1 MTNSPQSDSTQSGG
15 IIWLNGTFGS
25 GKTTA
30 ARALMSLIPG
40 SRILDSEQIGF
51 LLRDVLTS
59 EMVGDFQDW
68 RPWRAL
74 VVATA
79 TEVLAY
85 IGGYVIIPQS
95 VLVHQYWQ
103 EIRSGFDKAGVV
115 VHHMALHAGREEL
128 VRRIEADTVET
139 AARQWRLDH
148 LDAYEA
154 ADAWHCQEAHVI
166 DTTGLRPLEV
176 AARIAAAA
184 GVSVG

>member
-1 MTNSPQSDSTQSGG
+1 
-15 IIWLNGTFGS
+15 
-25 GKTTA
+25 
-30 ARALMSLIPG
+30 MSLIPG
-40 SRILDSEQIGF
+40 SRILDTEQIGF
-51 LLRDVLTS
+51 LLRDVLPPET
-59 EMVGDFQDW
+59 VGDFQDW

-95 VLVHQYWQ
+95 VLVQHYWQ
-103 EIRSGFDKAGVV
+103 EIRNGFDNVGVL
-115 VHHMALHAGREEL
+115 VHHMVLHAGREEL

-139 AARQWRLDH
+139 TARQWRLDH

-154 ADAWHCQEAHVI
+154 ADTWHRQEAHVI
-166 DTTGLRPLEV
+166 DTTELHPLEI

-184 GVSVG
+184 GVSIG